1 MFTITIILTKLGYE
15 NIEQV
20 LSAVFRWVAYEFET
34 ICSQTSSVQ
43 IRGSVLDPYSMAF
56 WIQIQIGMSNTDP
69 DPGSVQLSGQFCP
82 MQQLWSTFLKFNRL
96 LIFLASKLNSDPY
109 AILMLDTDRVFHID
123 RKGWSQGTWLM
134 DLRSGVHRPVI
145 CSSYYLII
153 TSKEVWGTI
162 KFNKT
167 FSCVAPGAY
176 ITDCRTYLLLQRIL
190 QVFFA
195 YTSYLEMLQKAGP
208 SERIFKEIQKIE
220 ILDFE
225 HRDEKHPMD
234 NVENLC
240 ENMHFYPPE
249 RYLGRVCLASW
260 LVCVPSCG

>member
-176 ITDCRTYLLLQRIL
+176 ITDCRTYLPLQRIL
-190 QVFFA
+190 QVFLPTLA
-195 YTSYLEMLQKAGP
+195 TWRCCRRLALRSASSRRSRRLRSWTLSTGTRSTRWIMWRICARTCTSTRQ
-208 SERIFKEIQKIE
+208 
-220 ILDFE
+220 
-225 HRDEKHPMD
+225 RDI
-234 NVENLC
+234 
-240 ENMHFYPPE
+240 
-249 RYLGRVCLASW
+249 
-260 LVCVPSCG
+260 

>member
-1 MFTITIILTKLGYE
+1 MWHQVPILPIAGP
-15 NIEQV
+15 
-20 LSAVFRWVAYEFET
+20 
-34 ICSQTSSVQ
+34 ICHYN
-43 IRGSVLDPYSMAF
+43 GSY
-56 WIQIQIGMSNTDP
+56 
-69 DPGSVQLSGQFCP
+69 
-82 MQQLWSTFLKFNRL
+82 KF
-96 LIFLASKLNSDPY
+96 
-109 AILMLDTDRVFHID
+109 
-123 RKGWSQGTWLM
+123 
-134 DLRSGVHRPVI
+134 
-145 CSSYYLII
+145 
-153 TSKEVWGTI
+153 
-162 KFNKT
+162 
-167 FSCVAPGAY
+167 
-176 ITDCRTYLLLQRIL
+176 
-190 QVFFA
+190 FFA